1 MICINEKQEVFTSIN
16 DEIHA
21 KSAYFIEKLKELSAP
36 LSTIKTSDI
45 HEQGIKADHL
55 YYIVEGGISLE
66 KNDQDLFIYEKG
78 DILLRSSAENDE
90 TGLFYSFKTE
100 VEVECISIDELSIAI
115 ASDSE
120 LIALWFSIA
129 SLSNLQLKQMVAIL
143 TKKEERANPGFG
155 RYKAG
160 MTIINEGDEADY
172 VYSVSEGTAVAVHN
186 DVEVGEIHKDEIFGA
201 IAVITKQKRT
211 ASVIAKTD
219 CTILM
224 VHKDEFSKMLHSH
237 PKLFMN
243 ILNSLADKITSLNAK
258 VSSVS

>member
-16 DEIHA
+16 DEIHS
-21 KSAYFIEKLKELSAP
+21 KSAFLIDSLKELGAQF
-36 LSTIKTSDI
+36 TSLTTTDLNK
-45 HEQGIKADHL
+45 QGIQVDHL
-55 YYIVEGGISLE
+55 YYIVEGGISLDN
-66 KNDQDLFIYEKG
+66 NDKALFIYEKG
-78 DILLRSSAENDE
+78 DIIIRSSAENDE
-90 TGLFYSFKTE
+90 TGLFYTFKTE
-100 VEVECISIDELSIAI
+100 IILECISFADLSIVI
-115 ASDSE
+115 SKNSQ
-120 LIALWFSIA
+120 LITLLFSIS
-129 SLSNLQLKQMVAIL
+129 SLANLQLKQMIGVL

-172 VYSVSEGTAVAVHN
+172 VYSISEGSAVAVHN
-186 DVEVGEIHKDEIFGA
+186 NVEVGEIHKDEIFGA

-211 ASVIAKTD
+211 ASVVAKTD

-243 ILNSLADKITSLNAK
+243 ILNSLADKITFLNAK